1 MSNFNID
8 GNPAEEMDLVF
19 ESSDLAECLDY
30 FKQTDEIEHLETA
43 ISLTYKNKREAKIL
57 IQELLDAHSHT
68 DNDFLKNKLTKIK
81 NLLR

>member
-1 MSNFNID
+1 MPPFNID
-8 GNPAEEMDLVF
+8 GNPTEETDLVF
-19 ESSDLAECLDY
+19 DSTDLFECLDY

-43 ISLTYKNKREAKIL
+43 ISLTYKNKSEAKIL

-68 DNDFLKNKLTKIK
+68 HNDYLKKTLTKIK

>member
-8 GNPAEEMDLVF
+8 GNPTEETDLVF
-19 ESSDLAECLDY
+19 DSSDLFECYEYAKQNDDY
-30 FKQTDEIEHLETA
+30 SHLETA

-68 DNDFLKNKLTKIK
+68 DNDYLKNKLTKIK